1 MVYALAGTE
10 ELIIKISSDISSK
23 EENKETKM
31 DNHVEVVDLGNFVFE
46 AFFFYSSVRKS
57 LSFISSTHF
66 CADSVVSKFTNAN
79 LRLWLSFM
87 THDDVIVPYFPKTS
101 LTLSSS
107 QS

>member
-46 AFFFYSSVRKS
+46 AFFFTK
-57 LSFISSTHF
+57 
-66 CADSVVSKFTNAN
+66 A
-79 LRLWLSFM
+79 
-87 THDDVIVPYFPKTS
+87 
-101 LTLSSS
+101 
-107 QS
+107 